1 VPAKLRILALFV
13 GLCPALG
20 SGCATT
26 APSPRSLHEVDG
38 EVVYSRPPSPGAYEA
53 YLRARLALD
62 ADPPRPEEALGF
74 LEQLQRTAP
83 HDPHLWA
90 TKAEALALMGEYD
103 EARTAAQRSLAISP
117 EYPKAQRV
125 LASLPGAASSASAAR

>member
-1 VPAKLRILALFV
+1 MPAKLRTLALFV
-13 GLCPALG
+13 GLAA
-20 SGCATT
+20 GCATT
-26 APSPRSLHEVDG
+26 APSSRMLHEVDG

-62 ADPPRPEEALGF
+62 ADPPRPEEALGY

-90 TKAEALALMGEYD
+90 TKAEALALLGDYD
-103 EARTAAQRSLAISP
+103 EARAAAQRSLSISP

-125 LASLPGAASSASAAR
+125 LAGLPGSASSAAR